1 MDKLNIT
8 IILALQVCQTTINM
22 FAINEIQG
30 AVGILNTCEGIS
42 GASIAAFQHFLLAI
56 CSTGH

>member
-8 IILALQVCQTTINM
+8 IYLALQVCQTTINM

-30 AVGILNTCEGIS
+30 AVGVLNTCEGIL
-42 GASIAAFQHFLLAI
+42 GAWSMHVVK
-56 CSTGH
+56 STQK